1 MLYRRGASGAQKR
14 APLKK
19 IAAVDSALL
28 SLAGVSP
35 DWKINL
41 RTGGRRWLGQRLRE
55 RSERWLETRNAQKK
69 VRMPSTADDLHFRA
83 VRQSELFVRASNQ
96 TALDVE
102 VASSS

>member
-1 MLYRRGASGAQKR
+1 MPPRRSRIQPVEGAKSDGYAELKEETRAISPRDRDRVPQREAMLYRRASGAPKR

-19 IAAVDSALL
+19 IAAIDSALL

-55 RSERWLETRNAQKK
+55 RSER
-69 VRMPSTADDLHFRA
+69 
-83 VRQSELFVRASNQ
+83 
-96 TALDVE
+96 
-102 VASSS
+102 